1 MHEFGV
7 GENKFVEADFKNHA
21 QNTLEKRGP
30 YSLVFFFIL
39 VFCIDIQM
47 DDNSVSIPLNK

>member
-1 MHEFGV
+1 MHEFGI

-21 QNTLEKRGP
+21 QNTLEKHGP
-30 YSLVFFFIL
+30 YSLVFIL
-39 VFCIDIQM
+39 IFFCIDIQM